1 MIQSNQLLNQY
12 LEHIGN
18 TLNNTIRTYTIRT
31 QTALE
36 KGTDLTL
43 KIYIEQCQN
52 CIQQQQHHAYQY
64 KFNK

>member
-36 KGTDLTL
+36 KAQTL
-43 KIYIEQCQN
+43 RSKYI
-52 CIQQQQHHAYQY
+52 
-64 KFNK
+64 